1 MPREDPV
8 TTFVGAFACILGET
22 VPSCPNCIP
31 SPPEGIGTP
40 DTGLS
45 VGEGC
50 VEYNDGALLE
60 SGDRGGIRG
69 DSGTIKFM
77 STATSPA
84 FGLVRPFESVTPLG
98 FPTSIVKVEFT
109 SDLEEPAREPAV
121 LCPKGILAAEGTKVL
136 VDLLAVFG
144 VEGLDCATPPVNPL
158 SNALIPN
165 RSPSSSSLWLRAIW
179 SDFPSSL
186 AALAWASYCKC

>member
-31 SPPEGIGTP
+31 SPPEGIATP
-40 DTGLS
+40 EIGLN
-45 VGEGC
+45 VGDGC
-50 VEYNDGALLE
+50 VEYIDGALLE
-60 SGDRGGIRG
+60 SGDRGIRG
-69 DSGTIKFM
+69 DSGTLKPM

-84 FGLVRPFESVTPLG
+84 FGLVRPFERVTPLG

-109 SDLEEPAREPAV
+109 SDLEEPAREPAD
-121 LCPKGILAAEGTKVL
+121 LCPKGMLAAEGTKVL

-165 RSPSSSSLWLRAIW
+165 RSPSSSSLWLRAIC
-179 SDFPSSL
+179 SVFPSSL
-186 AALAWASYCKC
+186 AALALASYCKC